1 MTTPYFTPA
10 PLQGHLGSL
19 EFCPHRI
26 NATMSIYLPGR
37 MFTQKWDCWVRGSA
51 LTFWVRFGVSRERVL
66 TPARGQTLSSFF
78 SLSGNICLKLNLC
91 SAGCL
96 FVARLSLSL
105 PPWAMALSVADTGKR
120 KELFEQG
127 VTIPANT
134 QPPSFKSD
142 NETRAKPESQAL
154 LARQELQG
162 KHRGSRRE
170 GELWRGQWTCLV
182 TRNLLSSELLSE
194 ALPGTWHHS
203 PGSTRTD
210 KVTLL
215 SGTGSR
221 LSLGAWP
228 WGLGR
233 GQPGSGYY
241 STTSLDLGPLWGVFL
256 LTFHRTVR
264 KQTFEVAG
272 SHFRARLL
280 TGEDERTYLA
290 ALGILFSHLFPA
302 TMACC
307 HFHSAY
313 WVAVLN

>member
-1 MTTPYFTPA
+1 
-10 PLQGHLGSL
+10 
-19 EFCPHRI
+19 
-26 NATMSIYLPGR
+26 
-37 MFTQKWDCWVRGSA
+37 
-51 LTFWVRFGVSRERVL
+51 
-66 TPARGQTLSSFF
+66 
-78 SLSGNICLKLNLC
+78 
-91 SAGCL
+91 
-96 FVARLSLSL
+96 
-105 PPWAMALSVADTGKR
+105 MALSVADTGKR

-154 LARQELQG
+154 LARQALRGEN
-162 KHRGSRRE
+162 RGSRRE
-170 GELWRGQWTCLV
+170 GEIWRGQWTCPV

-194 ALPGTWHHS
+194 ALPGTWHYS

-215 SGTGSR
+215 SGTGFR
-221 LSLGAWP
+221 LRLGVWP

-233 GQPGSGYY
+233 GQPGWGYY
-241 STTSLDLGPLWGVFL
+241 STTSLDFGPLWGVFL
-256 LTFHRTVR
+256 LTFNRTVR
-264 KQTFEVAG
+264 KQTFEAAG
-272 SHFRARLL
+272 SGFRARLL

-307 HFHSAY
+307 HFHSVY